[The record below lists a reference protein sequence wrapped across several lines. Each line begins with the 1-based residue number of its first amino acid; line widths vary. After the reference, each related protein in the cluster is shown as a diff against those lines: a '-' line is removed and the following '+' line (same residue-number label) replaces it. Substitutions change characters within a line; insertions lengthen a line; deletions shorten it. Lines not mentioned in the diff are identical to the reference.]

1 MSYTPFPC
9 YSIYHHSISFR
20 KKKGVKRFLSP
31 LPCSLSPVPL
41 KHTQE
46 WPGHLS
52 SRRKPCT
59 PIPWEEKAQSC
70 IERPENTRVPLES
83 AKAEV
88 QKPFPQEEDLA
99 AETAR
104 LNELN
109 ALSNPDKKEK

>member
-1 MSYTPFPC
+1 M
-9 YSIYHHSISFR
+9 
-20 KKKGVKRFLSP
+20 KRFLSP
-31 LPCSLSPVPL
+31 LPSPL

-59 PIPWEEKAQSC
+59 PIPWEKKAQSC
-70 IERPENTRVPLES
+70 IEWSENTRVQLES

-88 QKPFPQEEDLA
+88 QKPFPQEEKLA
-99 AETAR
+99 AKTAR

-109 ALSNPDKKEK
+109 ALLNPDMKEK